1 MKYWLLVVPST
12 RSSTR
17 IVEIPLNSV
26 SSTNYF
32 FLFQLNESI
41 VLSSF
46 LSLPGVLSAI
56 LPTPPLSRSSEQD
69 CTDQGIIF
77 WTVDQWNLS
86 LGSREGDMSAMTFS
100 PIFR

>member
-17 IVEIPLNSV
+17 IVEIPLTV

-32 FLFQLNESI
+32 FLFQLNELI

-86 LGSREGDMSAMTFS
+86 LGSREGDMRAMTFP